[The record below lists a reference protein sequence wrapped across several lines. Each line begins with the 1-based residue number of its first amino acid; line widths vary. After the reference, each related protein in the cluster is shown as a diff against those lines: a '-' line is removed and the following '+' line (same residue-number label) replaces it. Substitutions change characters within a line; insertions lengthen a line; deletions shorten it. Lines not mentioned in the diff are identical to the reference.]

1 MLQRLDKIIASQGTI
16 SRTEVKKAI
25 RSGRV
30 TAAGTVCK
38 DPAWKVDPDQVEIA
52 FDGSPLGYRSFLY
65 VMLNKPAGVL
75 CVSRDPKVP
84 TVVDLLPTAFRR
96 KGLFPAGRLDKDT
109 VGLVIITNDGEY
121 AHRLLSPAAHVVKR
135 YQARLDVPVGKEAAA
150 AFAAGITLADGTK
163 CRPAALRVLP
173 QEEGRLAEVEITEGK
188 YHQVK
193 RMFAAVG
200 CRVVWLKRCSI
211 GGLLLDSRLAEG
223 ACRELTE
230 AEKAAVFAA
239 CQ

>member
-109 VGLVIITNDGEY
+109 VGLVIITNDGE
-121 AHRLLSPAAHVVKR
+121 
-135 YQARLDVPVGKEAAA
+135 
-150 AFAAGITLADGTK
+150 I
-163 CRPAALRVLP
+163 
-173 QEEGRLAEVEITEGK
+173 GRA
-188 YHQVK
+188 
-193 RMFAAVG
+193 
-200 CRVVWLKRCSI
+200 S
-211 GGLLLDSRLAEG
+211 
-223 ACRELTE
+223 CRER
-230 AEKAAVFAA
+230 V
-239 CQ
+239 